1 MTTSTNP
8 FSPLTLGPLRLRNR
22 FIKSATNE
30 GMAKGGVPSK
40 ALVEHHR
47 QMAAGGAAL
56 TTVAYCAV
64 APDGR
69 TFADQVC
76 LDTDSQRHL
85 RVLTDAVH
93 REQGAA
99 SAQLTHGGA
108 FTFLPELSRR
118 YPLSAS
124 GGLNPPGLIAGR
136 LFKSQASADELAQL
150 AQDFVRGAR
159 LAREAGFDAVEL
171 HMGHGYLLS
180 QFLSPLYN
188 RRRDAWGGD
197 AAGRARFPVEVLQRV
212 LDAVGRDLAVI
223 CKLSVTE
230 GHARGASIADVI
242 STCRALEAA
251 GAQLLVLSAGMN
263 VEAPWAIFGSN
274 MPAAAVEAVQNPVV
288 KFATRVMRLWEPRVA
303 FRELYLREYSL
314 QLRAAV
320 KMPLAYLGGAT
331 SLAGVQ
337 TLMDDGFD
345 AVVMG
350 RALIHEPQLVRQF
363 ESGAASVSG
372 CTACNHCVT
381 SMYSAAGTHCVLR
394 GPADPA
400 LNRIPAAA

>member
-1 MTTSTNP
+1 MPSA
-8 FSPLTLGPLRLRNR
+8 FDPLTLGPLRLRNR

-30 GMAKGGVPSK
+30 GMAKNGVPSK

-69 TFADQVC
+69 TFEDQVC
-76 LDTDSQRHL
+76 LDVDSVRHL

-93 REQGAA
+93 RENGAA
-99 SAQLTHGGA
+99 SAQITHGGA
-108 FTFLPELSRR
+108 FTFLPALSRR

-136 LFKSQASADELAQL
+136 MFKTEASAADLAQL
-150 AQDFVRGAR
+150 ADEFVRGAR
-159 LAREAGFDAVEL
+159 LAREAGFDAVEI

-188 RRRDAWGGD
+188 RRRDAYGGD
-197 AAGRARFPVEVLQRV
+197 AARRARYPVEVLQRV
-212 LDAVGRDLAVI
+212 LDAIGKDLAVI

-230 GHARGASIADVI
+230 GHRKGASIADVI
-242 STCRALEAA
+242 LTSRMLEAA
-251 GAQLLVLSAGMN
+251 GAQLLVLSGGMN

-288 KFATRVMRLWEPRVA
+288 KFATRAMRLWEPKIA
-303 FRELYLREYSL
+303 FRELYLREHSL
-314 QLRAAV
+314 QVRAAV
-320 KMPLAYLGGAT
+320 RMPLAYLGGAK
-331 SLAGVQ
+331 SRAGIDTV
-337 TLMDDGFD
+337 MADGFD

-363 ESGAASVSG
+363 ESGAATASG

-394 GPADPA
+394 GPADAA
-400 LNRIPAAA
+400 LNRLPAAQR